1 MATLRLLLLLAAVA
15 QAVVVQPRPPIVDGV
30 VQRSRTSVAPV
41 FNEVCSHTGV
51 TLPRYMCEVVRAN
64 PELQD
69 LETLMSSIQTACKT
83 IGSLVARAHITGMV
97 GYEDS
102 GSINVQG
109 EEQKKLDVITNDVLK
124 KALRFTGKMGVIASE
139 EEDTPLEIDEDNG
152 GVPTYNF
159 SPILDET
166 SKCAAG

>member
-1 MATLRLLLLLAAVA
+1 VLLLAAVA

>member
-1 MATLRLLLLLAAVA
+1 
-15 QAVVVQPRPPIVDGV
+15 
-30 VQRSRTSVAPV
+30 
-41 FNEVCSHTGV
+41 
-51 TLPRYMCEVVRAN
+51 MCEVARAN
-64 PELQD
+64 PQLQD

-97 GYEDS
+97 GYEVS

-139 EEDTPLEIDEDNG
+139 EEEAPFEVDEENG
-152 GVPTYNF
+152 GVATYHF
-159 SPILDET
+159 KPILDET
-166 SKCAAG
+166 SK